1 MNQQGLLPAQIT
13 QFSTPG
19 SKGNNTKNTSKNTS
33 KNTAKNTSKN
43 TAKNNAAKNT
53 AKNAAKNTKNTSSK
67 SNKSSAINDILNTID
82 DKIEVNKKNLVIWI
96 LLLLA
101 NVFILWHYIST
112 PIRYSSDKVEEVVSY
127 NRLYYYLHLGLLILL
142 FLYGNSVKSRFSPL
156 YKDTTLLLGVL
167 IIVLVL
173 SIFVLNIASR
183 KPLEEDG
190 LYRTE
195 PKYLYKKK
203 GQIII
208 LVLLLLSIIGIIG
221 YDVYKRR
228 KNPLGLLPYNKL
240 NNLYGIGMLL
250 SVFIVLYLL
259 INGSRYSVLYYN
271 LPKMWK

>member
-13 QFSTPG
+13 QFSEPG
-19 SKGNNTKNTSKNTS
+19 SKGNATKNTATKN
-33 KNTAKNTSKN
+33 AKNTSSKNATKN
-43 TAKNNAAKNT
+43 TA
-53 AKNAAKNTKNTSSK
+53 KNTSSK
-67 SNKSSAINDILNTID
+67 SNKSSASSAINDILNTMD

-112 PIRYSSDKVEEVVSY
+112 PIRYSSEKVEDVVTY

-173 SIFVLNIASR
+173 SIFVLNIASK

-190 LYRTE
+190 TYRTV

-259 INGSRYSVLYYN
+259 INGSRYSVLRYN
-271 LPKMWK
+271 LPKMWQ

>member
-13 QFSTPG
+13 QFSEPG
-19 SKGNNTKNTSKNTS
+19 SKGNSK
-33 KNTAKNTSKN
+33 
-43 TAKNNAAKNT
+43 KNT
-53 AKNAAKNTKNTSSK
+53 AKNAAKNAAKNTATKNATKNAKNTSSK
-67 SNKSSAINDILNTID
+67 SNKSSASSAINDILNTMD
-82 DKIEVNKKNLVIWI
+82 DKIEVDKKNLVIWI

-101 NVFILWHYIST
+101 NVFILWNYIST
-112 PIRYSSDKVEEVVSY
+112 PIRFSSEKVEDVVTY

-167 IIVLVL
+167 IMVLVL
-173 SIFVLNIASR
+173 SIFVLNIASK

-190 LYRTE
+190 TYRTA

-259 INGSRYSVLYYN
+259 INGSRYSVLRYN
-271 LPKMWK
+271 LPKMWQ